1 MKTDHTVSV
10 NIKLNQVLL
19 TVIKVYFSPHGDF
32 SEAINQLNLY
42 KGINKN
48 CLLAGDFNARS
59 VVWGYKNTDRRGDI
73 LTDFLL
79 SNNLHLCNI
88 PGLGPTFHGPRSA
101 VGNPDLTLTSCD
113 LISFVENWEIL
124 SIESLGD
131 HSFIS
136 VHLRCDLI
144 FSDFVFKTKYG
155 ITKCIYNFR
164 KNYNLLN
171 SFLTNISSIE
181 LLDDFASLLINTTN
195 ASAFSTLRKRRVLN
209 TPSFKWWNNSLRIQ
223 RNQLNAYKQRV
234 VSLTTHGMSVD
245 EIASMHSRYKALRAN
260 YKKSII
266 DTKNKAWE
274 YFCSTNSNNFGF
286 TFKAAF
292 GKLSSPTNLHQ
303 ISTGDPASLFHS
315 KVSLL
320 LDSHFPSGSS
330 PIPLVFND
338 CSPPSCLSP
347 SEVEV
352 VFRKLRG
359 KAPGCPQGSVL
370 SPTLWNIYF
379 IPILSLNS
387 ELFLLQ
393 AFADDLAV
401 VSFGLSRKE
410 LEDNT
415 NKILSLVNSKLSEL
429 NLSIATAKTVSV
441 VFRCPFLQCRCFRG
455 STTFRRNP
463 IFKIG
468 SNSIHISKSYKYL
481 GVNIDNRLSWTLHIN
496 SIKDKILWIS
506 PNFYRVSK
514 NFNHQH
520 ISLMK
525 LWYTSVVQPII
536 SYGAGVW
543 GGFLTSIQ
551 VQKLKSI
558 QRIYLL
564 KIIKAYKTSPTDALN
579 ILSGIPPIHIVIRS
593 LYFKF
598 QLWNNRNDLLPCLIP
613 ATKLDSF
620 ISLHQ
625 VLPDFLSFPINTF
638 EGPSEWEVYTDGSKI
653 DSNVGFAVVYDGEVF
668 SIPAPRSFLSSSLN
682 KFILESW
689 TSSWNGCNTGLR
701 VKRFFNNPKLNILP
715 ISKYLVH
722 FLTNHGPFPAYLHR
736 FNLLPSPN
744 CLCGSPGDA
753 DHYVFHCLFTS
764 DHHLVN
770 PSPNALYPW
779 VNSII
784 NNRAI
789 HNKLISCFAIS
800 KSICDNLA

>member
-1 MKTDHTVSV
+1 
-10 NIKLNQVLL
+10 
-19 TVIKVYFSPHGDF
+19 
-32 SEAINQLNLY
+32 
-42 KGINKN
+42 
-48 CLLAGDFNARS
+48 
-59 VVWGYKNTDRRGDI
+59 
-73 LTDFLL
+73 
-79 SNNLHLCNI
+79 
-88 PGLGPTFHGPRSA
+88 
-101 VGNPDLTLTSCD
+101 
-113 LISFVENWEIL
+113 
-124 SIESLGD
+124 
-131 HSFIS
+131 
-136 VHLRCDLI
+136 
-144 FSDFVFKTKYG
+144 
-155 ITKCIYNFR
+155 
-164 KNYNLLN
+164 
-171 SFLTNISSIE
+171 
-181 LLDDFASLLINTTN
+181 
-195 ASAFSTLRKRRVLN
+195 
-209 TPSFKWWNNSLRIQ
+209 
-223 RNQLNAYKQRV
+223 
-234 VSLTTHGMSVD
+234 MSVD

-260 YKKSII
+260 YKKSVI

-292 GKLSSPTNLHQ
+292 GKLSNPINLHQ

-359 KAPGCPQGSVL
+359 GKAPGIDLIDYAIWKALYNSFPNLLFRFFNLCIQFNHFPSIFKNTKIKFLLKPRRDPSSTLSYRPICLLSTLGKILERIFLNRFLRCISKNNILHRSQFGFRENRSCIEAVDKLVHHIKNTRVNKHTASTFIDIKSAFDNVDWSTLFHIFHSYRIPLHFQKFIHSYLTNRVIIWTDNTFTIKKQIFKGCPQGSVL

-379 IPILSLNS
+379 NPILSLNS

-393 AFADDLAV
+393 AFADDLAI
-401 VSFGLSRKE
+401 VSFGLSRKK

-441 VFRCPFLQCRCFRG
+441 VFRCPFIQGRGFRG

-481 GVNIDNRLSWTLHIN
+481 GVNIDNRLSWTPHIN

-506 PNFYRVSK
+506 SNFYRVSK

-543 GGFLTSIQ
+543 GGSLTSIQ
-551 VQKLKSI
+551 DFNSVFQAEFSAIGLSVCWAVHHNTKI
-558 QRIYLL
+558 HIY
-564 KIIKAYKTSPTDALN
+564 TD
-579 ILSGIPPIHIVIRS
+579 ILSSILFLNNLTNKSSYLNSIKFKLFQFRS
-593 LYFKF
+593 YYNLYWVKAH
-598 QLWNNRNDLLPCLIP
+598 NNNLYNDY
-613 ATKLDSF
+613 A
-620 ISLHQ
+620 
-625 VLPDFLSFPINTF
+625 DFYAKQA
-638 EGPSEWEVYTDGSKI
+638 VY
-653 DSNVGFAVVYDGEVF
+653 ACEVF
-668 SIPAPRSFLSSSLN
+668 SVPAPRSFLSSSLN

-689 TSSWNGCNTGLR
+689 TSSWNDCNTGLR

-722 FLTNHGPFPAYLHR
+722 FLTNHGPFSAYLHR

-753 DHYVFHCLFTS
+753 DHYVFHCPFTS